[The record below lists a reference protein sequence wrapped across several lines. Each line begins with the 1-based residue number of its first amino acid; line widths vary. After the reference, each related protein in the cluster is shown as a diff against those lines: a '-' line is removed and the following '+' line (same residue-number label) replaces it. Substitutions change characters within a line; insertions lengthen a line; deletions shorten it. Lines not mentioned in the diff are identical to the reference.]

1 MSFSAT
7 QLRRVFAVLTL
18 TCTAAALTACGN
30 SASPSSPAAGAA
42 PNADRAAAAPGVSSD
57 VNLDECGKPTRTIKS
72 DLGTTTIT
80 GDPKRVVAL
89 EYSFVDALVAVGMS
103 PVGVAD
109 DNQPERIISALRDKV
124 GEYKSVGLRAT
135 PNIQV
140 ITALKPDLIVADS
153 GRHKAIYAQ
162 LSKIAPTIAYASL
175 NGNYQQV
182 LDSEMS
188 TAIALN
194 KCDQMKKRLTEHAAL
209 MGDLKSK
216 VPADDHRKALFI
228 RTAEKSFTGFPPRA
242 YTPGVLSAV
251 GIDCALPDKG
261 TDASVSLTL
270 ETLVTT
276 KPDIMFLGANEG
288 PTLRDTWAKSP
299 LWKQVPAVKNNA
311 SYDVDPNEWSRSR
324 GLISAEVVA
333 QDAIKLLYG
342 K

>member
-1 MSFSAT
+1 MSLSAT
-7 QLRRVFAVLTL
+7 KVRRSVAVLAL
-18 TCTAAALTACGN
+18 TVAAAALTACGAT
-30 SASPSSPAAGAA
+30 ASSSSPAAGAA
-42 PNADRAAAAPGVSSD
+42 PNADRAAAATGVSSS
-57 VNLDECGKPTRTIKS
+57 VNLDSCGKPTRTIKH

-80 GDPKRVVAL
+80 GNPTRVVAL

-103 PVGVAD
+103 PIGVAD
-109 DNQPERIISALRDKV
+109 DNQPKRIIPALRDKV
-124 GEYKSVGLRAT
+124 GAYKSVGLRAT

-140 ITALKPDLIVADS
+140 ITALKPDLIMADS
-153 GRHKAIYAQ
+153 GRHKVIYAQ

-194 KCDQMKKRLTEHAAL
+194 KCDEMKQRLAEHGKL
-209 MGDLKSK
+209 MAGYKAEA
-216 VPADDHRKALFI
+216 PADENRKALFV
-228 RTAEKSFTGFPPRA
+228 RASDKGFTGFPPKA
-242 YTPGVLSAV
+242 YTPGVLSAI
-251 GIDCALPDKG
+251 GIGSALPDSG

-270 ETLVTT
+270 ETLVAT
-276 KPDIMFLGANEG
+276 KPDIMFIAANDG

-299 LWKQVPAVKNNA
+299 LWKQLPAVANNA

-324 GLISAEVVA
+324 GLIASEVVA
-333 QDAIKLLYG
+333 QEAVKLLYG

>member
-1 MSFSAT
+1 MPFSAT
-7 QLRRVFAVLTL
+7 RVRRAVAVLTL
-18 TCTAAALTACGN
+18 TVAAAALTACGN
-30 SASPSSPAAGAA
+30 STSSASPAAGAA
-42 PNADRAAAAPGVSSD
+42 PNADRAAAAPGVSPD
-57 VNLDECGKPTRTIKS
+57 VNLEQCGKPTRTIKH

-80 GDPKRVVAL
+80 GTPAKVVAL

-109 DNQPERIISALRDKV
+109 DNEPKRIIPALREKV
-124 GEYKSVGLRAT
+124 SAYKSVGLRAT

-140 ITALKPDLIVADS
+140 ITALKPDLIIADS

-162 LSKIAPTIAYASL
+162 LSKIAPTIAYPSL

-194 KCDQMKKRLTEHAAL
+194 KCDEMKQRLTEHAKTMA
-209 MGDLKSK
+209 DLKAK
-216 VPADDHRKALFI
+216 APADESRKALFV
-228 RTAEKSFTGFPPRA
+228 RASEKGFTGFPPKA
-242 YTPGVLSAV
+242 YTPGVLSAI
-251 GIDCALPDKG
+251 GIPSALPDSG

-270 ETLVTT
+270 ETLVST
-276 KPDIMFLGANEG
+276 KPDIMFIAPNDG

-299 LWKQVPAVKNNA
+299 LWKQLPAVKNNA
-311 SYDVDPNEWSRSR
+311 TYDVDANEWSRSR
-324 GLISAEVVA
+324 GLIASEVVA
-333 QDAIKLLYG
+333 QEAVKLLYG